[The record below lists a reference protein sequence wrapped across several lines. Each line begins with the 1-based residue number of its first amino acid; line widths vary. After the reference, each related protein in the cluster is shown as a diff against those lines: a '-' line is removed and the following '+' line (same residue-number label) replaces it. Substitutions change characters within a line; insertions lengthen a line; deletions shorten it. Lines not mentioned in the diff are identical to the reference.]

1 MQKRSR
7 SPLGG
12 MLPLPTLGTASSCF
26 VPLAN
31 ESSPLPGGVSW
42 PLTRFGAV
50 EVQTLLTTVLHQS
63 VPVLL
68 TRFPSV
74 DSNVLPVRFPLDA
87 ATKKTAKVVAVIASR
102 RSRPSGRPRSLRG
115 RIRSPPVRAAGSRPP
130 PDAFGPWAADSQDG
144 RSAIS
149 STEANSRFFTY
160 GKAPPCLERV
170 GHL

>member
-12 MLPLPTLGTASSCF
+12 MLPSPTLGTASSCF

-63 VPVLL
+63 VPVFL

-74 DSNVLPVRFPLDA
+74 LSNVLPVRFPLEA
-87 ATKKTAKVVAVIASR
+87 ATKNTAKTVAVIASR
-102 RSRPSGRPRSLRG
+102 TSRR
-115 RIRSPPVRAAGSRPP
+115 
-130 PDAFGPWAADSQDG
+130 FGPWAADSQDG

-149 STEANSRFFTY
+149 STEANHRFFT
-160 GKAPPCLERV
+160 
-170 GHL
+170 

>member
-1 MQKRSR
+1 
-7 SPLGG
+7 
-12 MLPLPTLGTASSCF
+12 MLPSPTLGTASSCF

-31 ESSPLPGGVSW
+31 ESSLLPGGVSW

-50 EVQTLLTTVLHQS
+50 TVQTLLTTVLHQS

-74 DSNVLPVRFPLDA
+74 LSNVLPVRFPLDA
-87 ATKKTAKVVAVIASR
+87 ATKKIAKTVAVIASR
-102 RSRPSGRPRSLRG
+102 RSRPIGRPRSRRG

-130 PDAFGPWAADSQDG
+130 PDAFGPWAAEGQDD

-149 STEANSRFFTY
+149 STEANRGLLT
-160 GKAPPCLERV
+160 
-170 GHL
+170 